1 MRQRER
7 ETQYWLER
15 EKQRIEGTV
24 SKLIV
29 KILAAKVTEKY
40 WSGNEE
46 LGDIVL
52 VGVKER
58 RGEENKNERNESQQE

>member
-52 VGVKER
+52 VGVKEG

>member
-1 MRQRER
+1 M
-7 ETQYWLER
+7 ER
-15 EKQRIEGTV
+15 EKQRIGGTV

-40 WSGNEE
+40 WSGNKE